1 MPITDKLR
9 VKNDAELLSYMIN
22 VNPVLREEIDL
33 PVQGES
39 LAPIGKVIVN
49 NERYKNAF
57 IDAINLVGL
66 TLIHRNYW
74 EDPWENFTNGEM
86 MYFGDTFREMAVDIA
101 DVFDY
106 NYYATDVDH
115 FLENVVPN
123 VYEYLHHINY
133 QKFYKTTTSDTQ
145 MAMAFNTEG
154 GLLRLVDEIISSLW
168 EAYKYD
174 KYIVNKYMLCR
185 RIVDGTVT
193 SKQIPNYNSMTA
205 RQRVAFI
212 KNVSS
217 LMTFRN
223 PNYNPVGLRIAT
235 PFEKQIAILNTDFEA
250 DLTTEVLS
258 TSFFRNDAEMKSRLA
273 LIDGYGNHDVARL
286 TEVLGSQYTQFTT
299 DELTALSHVPVSIID
314 DEFFQNKTYALDGVS
329 GNESEDVF
337 TDSTSRGIKRTSFYN
352 PETLKNNHW
361 LHYWGVKATSILK
374 QAVVFTTDTVGVTS
388 VAVSPSEASVIAG
401 GKLKLSAVVTTTG
414 FANKSVIWSVDST
427 SSAAGVKINQNGE
440 LTIPSTVSASTEITV
455 TATSVYD
462 SSVTSTAT
470 ITVASSTLPSVTSVT
485 VTAAGSATS
494 ITKGATLQLTATVV
508 KTGNASQNVTWSLD
522 AGATGFSVSSSG
534 LVTAP
539 AETSVESIT
548 VTATSVFDTT
558 KSDDITLTV
567 AAAKNS
573 TK

>member
-1 MPITDKLR
+1 MEITKKLK
-9 VKNDAELLSYMIN
+9 VKSDAELLSFMIN
-22 VNPVLREEIDL
+22 TNPVLREEIDL

-66 TLIHRNYW
+66 TLIHRNAW
-74 EDPWENFTNGEM
+74 DDPWENFTNGEM

-123 VYEYLHHINY
+123 IYEYLHHINY
-133 QKFYKTTTSDTQ
+133 QKFYKTTTSDAQ
-145 MAMAFNTEG
+145 MAMAFNQEG
-154 GLLRLVDEIISSLW
+154 GLLRLIDEIISSLW

-193 SKQIPNYNSMTA
+193 SIQIPNYDSLNA

-212 KNVSS
+212 KNISS

-250 DLTTEVLS
+250 DLTTEVLA

-273 LIDGYGNHDVARL
+273 LVDGYGYHDVTRL
-286 TEVLGSQYTQFTT
+286 TEVLGSQFEAFTT
-299 DELTALSHVPVSIID
+299 DELNALKNIPVSIID

-329 GNESEDVF
+329 GNDSEGVF
-337 TDSTSRGIKRTSFYN
+337 TDGVANGIKRTSFYN

-361 LHYWGVKATSILK
+361 LHYWGIKATSVLK
-374 QAVVFTTDTVGVTS
+374 QAVVFTKDTVGVTS
-388 VAVSPSEASVIAG
+388 VTVSPSTASVYAG
-401 GKLKLSAVVTTTG
+401 QKLQLTSTVVTTG
-414 FANKSVIWSVDST
+414 FANKAVIWSVDST
-427 SSAAGVKINQNGE
+427 SKAAGVTINQSGV
-440 LTIPSTVSASTEITV
+440 LSVPSTIVNESEITV
-455 TATSVYD
+455 TATSVAD
-462 SSVTSTAT
+462 STKTGTAT
-470 ITVASSTLPSVTSVT
+470 ITAVST
-485 VTAAGSATS
+485 
-494 ITKGATLQLTATVV
+494 
-508 KTGNASQNVTWSLD
+508 NVQTN
-522 AGATGFSVSSSG
+522 V
-534 LVTAP
+534 
-539 AETSVESIT
+539 ETRN
-548 VTATSVFDTT
+548 
-558 KSDDITLTV
+558 K
-567 AAAKNS
+567 K
-573 TK
+573 

>member
-86 MYFGDTFREMAVDIA
+86 MYFGDTFREMSVDIA

-193 SKQIPNYNSMTA
+193 SKQIPNYSSMTA

-440 LTIPSTVSASTEITV
+440 LTIPSTVAASTEITV

-494 ITKGATLQLTATVV
+494 ITKGSTLQLSATVV
-508 KTGNASQNVTWSLD
+508 KTGNASQAVTWSLD
-522 AGATGFSVSSSG
+522 NGATGFTVSATG

-567 AAAKNS
+567 AAAKS
-573 TK
+573 SR